1 MVIFRIDTVGTDGIF
16 MRTATSLVET
26 SQITNEY
33 NYSRIFTSFEIFF
46 KYLGWIMI
54 PNLIFFVPFGII
66 QYLKNRKKENN
77 FVIIFSII
85 MILPML
91 YAYSVPALDTRYLY
105 FLFPIL
111 CLLSGLAIQ
120 HYFSKIKA
128 QNYILVGIFIVILF
142 SSILFYEYKKDDWR
156 MNVDNEKEY
165 LKISQEILEFEFGGI
180 NYHPTIGRYLNVEQ
194 IPNQWPISYNDI
206 SLKTEL
212 VSPRQNSLNEFIQ
225 QNRES
230 LTHIVV
236 DNKSDLPK
244 FLIEVYEKE
253 FEILDLVYEYEI
265 KDKGEKF
272 KVFKINYDLF
282 NLKYVMN

>member
-1 MVIFRIDTVGTDGIF
+1 
-16 MRTATSLVET
+16 
-26 SQITNEY
+26 
-33 NYSRIFTSFEIFF
+33 
-46 KYLGWIMI
+46 
-54 PNLIFFVPFGII
+54 
-66 QYLKNRKKENN
+66 
-77 FVIIFSII
+77 

-91 YAYSVPALDTRYLY
+91 YAYSLPVLETRYFY

-212 VSPRQNSLNEFIQ
+212 ISPRQNSLNEFIQ